1 MKRAVLFLSALL
13 LNVPP
18 SNAAPFTASGT
29 IYTLQTHDSVSSGAD
44 ADWFSLVGVTSVGTC
59 PTGDGGYVVFML
71 RDDANGQRM
80 FSLAPQN
87 LRETPLQ
94 FGWTIRSRPRQ
105 VSVTLKRCLIERS
118 QLIAFIS
125 PATLSK
131 SDPTLGNPP
140 STSGLVVR
148 ASA

>member
-80 FSLAPQN
+80 FSLALAAKSAGN
-87 LRETPLQ
+87 TLTVR
-94 FGWTIRSRPRQ
+94 
-105 VSVTLKRCLIERS
+105 VDDTLKTTTGQCYA
-118 QLIAFIS
+118 QAVF
-125 PATLSK
+125 
-131 SDPTLGNPP
+131 
-140 STSGLVVR
+140 
-148 ASA
+148 